1 MRAGRFATRARFVA
15 SGLLLAA
22 GGGLMLVFSRWG
34 SALFPAYRA
43 FSKGL
48 IRVQAAIAGVV
59 PFALWDVS
67 VAALVVAAAVLVV
80 RHVRRREPILP
91 LVSTACLVVSATAA
105 LFVGGW
111 ALNHYAPPLGRELG
125 VETHAY
131 AEQELVDATRH
142 YLQEASVLAPQV
154 PRDDDG
160 ALSRQ
165 DFFELARTAGAS
177 YEGLGERYAVFA
189 GGSTAPVKALLL
201 AGEPLLLSGH
211 VGIFW
216 SPTGEAT
223 VPLNCAVAD
232 QPFTMCHEAAH
243 RLGIASEQ
251 EANFAAYLACS
262 ASDDV
267 RFAYAGNLSAF
278 GYCLNAL
285 WAQDSQTARQ
295 LLEEVV
301 AVPELEQGVRLVMG
315 DRAATQEWYARY
327 EGPFEEVGQ
336 AVNDSYLKGFGQRDG
351 VRSYGLVVDYLIAWH
366 QLWDTRG

>member
-1 MRAGRFATRARFVA
+1 MNGKRGRKGLIASLALLVA
-15 SGLLLAA
+15 DAV
-22 GGGLMLVFSRWG
+22 LMLVFSRWG
-34 SALFPAYRA
+34 SAMFPAYRA

-48 IRVQAAIAGVV
+48 IRVQAAIASVA
-59 PFALWDVS
+59 PFALWDMG
-67 VAALVVAAAVLVV
+67 AAVLVV
-80 RHVRRREPILP
+80 TGVALLVRRVRRREPVMP
-91 LVSTACLVVSATAA
+91 LVSALCLVVSATAT

-125 VETHAY
+125 IETHAY

-142 YLQEASVLAPQV
+142 YLREAAVLAPQV
-154 PRDDDG
+154 PRDEG
-160 ALSRQ
+160 GGLGRQ
-165 DFFELARTAGAS
+165 DFFELARVAGAS
-177 YEGLGERYAVFA
+177 YERLGERYGVFA
-189 GGSTAPVKALLL
+189 GGSTVPVKALLL

-232 QPFTMCHEAAH
+232 QPYIMCHEAAH

-262 ASDDV
+262 TNEDV

-285 WAQDSQTARQ
+285 WGQDPQTAGQ
-295 LLEEVV
+295 LLEETV

-336 AVNDSYLKGFGQRDG
+336 AVNDSYLKGFGQQEG
-351 VRSYGLVVDYLIAWH
+351 VRSYGLVVDYLIAWQ
-366 QLWDTRG
+366 QLCDTRG